1 MGGQP
6 PTRERVESRGSLT
19 TKRPASAPPP
29 GPPSIG
35 YLAQGPSRSSGAD
48 GGAGAASGAAARTNG
63 ASRSPSPRR
72 DERPVL
78 EQLRDSVEE
87 LWWEVQDPDR
97 RKMVVASAIALGVL
111 IVIGG
116 YLYFAKLPGDLA
128 DDYRGRAQP
137 AAERVADSMDEVYA
151 AFDNY
156 LDETDVPLRRVRNA
170 EDFEEYRRR
179 MLPIYKDF
187 EAALRRGESAVTAA
201 RLEIG
206 RSQTELSLVPSEL
219 FLGGTAPIGDA
230 EDARAL
236 SGEYLTSAVAYLE
249 DFESYVDYEL
259 EGLELARQALAD
271 TPSIT
276 TLDSA
281 NVDSFRNALQ
291 ADLRDARQVRRAA
304 LRIQPPPDMERSHE
318 VSIESLTINVDFF
331 DDLLA
336 AIKDLNQYAYVDA
349 IEDFATARSRVARQ
363 EIRVRQAFESN
374 SGLQDDSIRLTEMA
388 NELEAAIAAIGSG
401 SAEDVKPRS
410 RKRPAGPPPAHGRTG
425 EGESQKV

>member
-1 MGGQP
+1 M
-6 PTRERVESRGSLT
+6 T

-35 YLAQGPSRSSGAD
+35 YLAQDPPASSGTASSGTP
-48 GGAGAASGAAARTNG
+48 GGGGAASGPAARTNG
-63 ASRSPSPRR
+63 ASRSRSPRR

-78 EQLRDSVEE
+78 EQLRDGVEQ

-97 RKMVVASAIALGVL
+97 RRIVVAGAIALGV
-111 IVIGG
+111 IVVVGA

-128 DDYRGRAQP
+128 DDYRGHAQP

-156 LDETDVPLRRVRNA
+156 LDETDVPLRRFRNA

-179 MLPIYKDF
+179 MLPIYDDF
-187 EAALRRGESAVTAA
+187 EAALRRGGSAVTAA

-206 RSQTELSLVPSEL
+206 RSQAELSLVPSEL
-219 FLGGTAPIGDA
+219 FLGGTGPIGDA

-236 SGEYLTSAVAYLE
+236 SGEYLTSAAAYLE
-249 DFESYVDYEL
+249 DFESFVDYEL
-259 EGLELARQALAD
+259 KGLELARQVIAD
-271 TPSIT
+271 TPRIT

-281 NVDSFRNALQ
+281 DAASVRNALQ

-318 VSIESLTINVDFF
+318 VSIEYLTINVDFF

-336 AIKDLNQYAYVDA
+336 AIKDLDQYAYVDTL
-349 IEDFATARSRVARQ
+349 EDFARARSRVARQ
-363 EIRVRQAFESN
+363 ELRVRQAFESS

-388 NELEAAIAAIGSG
+388 NELETAIAAIGSG
-401 SAEDVKPRS
+401 SPDDVKPRS
-410 RKRPAGPPPAHGRTG
+410 RKRPAGPPPTHGRSG